1 MNIHKLIKKSVAV
14 IAFFMII
21 VLTAC
26 NNDKSITYVDLNKYM
41 GISDIGGYT
50 GLAVVVDGE
59 NVGSGFIKD
68 GAYYLSY
75 DAVREYVDDRYYWD
89 ETLKMLTYASSKHVY
104 DIYVGTSEY
113 TKDKE
118 ANNHQRDI
126 VVCVDDTAY
135 IDKDF
140 VYLMNCDMDIAVY
153 ETPNRVVITTADEY
167 TKKLLTK
174 DVKLEADLSSS
185 GNIVKDLSKDTAVT
199 VVESE
204 NGWAKITTDDGFTG
218 YVDASVLG
226 GDITGTAQREDSW
239 LKTEPYT
246 YISKDYKICLGWH
259 QMEYAAGND
268 ALNKMVSGADSLNV
282 ISPTWFKVTD
292 QYGGISSLASKA
304 YVDKAHKKGLEVWGL
319 ISDFNYD
326 EEGNYYINE
335 VVKNTISRRNL
346 IANIISEAQKCGMDG
361 INIDFEMIRRV
372 AATGYVQ
379 FMRELAIECDKIGLV
394 LSVDMYVPVASNG
407 YYDRESVGEVA
418 DYLIIMG
425 YDEHWAGCGEAG
437 SVASLPY
444 VTAGIDNTLLEVPAS
459 RVINAVPFYTR
470 VWYEDTLENAPEGAI
485 IVKDPINGD
494 YALSSKALGMDDAK
508 ELIEKNNGSS
518 RWLEDMGQYYSEYY
532 IGDRFARIWLEDKE
546 SLTLKLNVMKDRNL
560 AGVAGWKLGLDSDEA
575 WDVIAEYMK

>member
-259 QMEYAAGND
+259 QMEYATGND

-335 VVKNTISRRNL
+335 VVKNTVSRRNL

-575 WDVIAEYMK
+575 WDVMAEYMK